1 VRVYYESNFK
11 SILVDR
17 TTTVAEAL
25 AAAAQKFKTDTL
37 DLFYLKEQRNG
48 QGAPG
53 GHRLSLCVCVCGM
66 AMMCACACGCVCV
79 SEVTMCVHV
88 GVCRAPVSVL
98 TYRSLLLRGHG
109 APADVTLEPTALL
122 HTLVQKTKDGSEP
135 GPNAQRFIL
144 ARRNSNDDDDDGGV
158 GGEGAGR
165 TLLRIY
171 SHALDMDV
179 AYRTVAITPTLTA
192 AEVRLCYCL

>member
-53 GHRLSLCVCVCGM
+53 GTDSVCVCVRHGNDVRVRVW
-66 AMMCACACGCVCV
+66 VC
-79 SEVTMCVHV
+79 MCV
-88 GVCRAPVSVL
+88 
-98 TYRSLLLRGHG
+98 
-109 APADVTLEPTALL
+109 
-122 HTLVQKTKDGSEP
+122 
-135 GPNAQRFIL
+135 
-144 ARRNSNDDDDDGGV
+144 
-158 GGEGAGR
+158 
-165 TLLRIY
+165 
-171 SHALDMDV
+171 
-179 AYRTVAITPTLTA
+179 
-192 AEVRLCYCL
+192 